1 MKGINVFEDGEFAE
15 TNDRNTVRNCP
26 LTNQPSESNMGR
38 LDKEISMRPNA
49 TPKYIEAKVVV
60 TSESLKNIDQLSE
73 KAFDVTRKY
82 ATECIAD
89 NKKKLKEYIATEKA
103 IIKRK
108 QDIKQLKD
116 VRVVVSKSKVIS
128 DISKYGG
135 E

>member
-1 MKGINVFEDGEFAE
+1 
-15 TNDRNTVRNCP
+15 
-26 LTNQPSESNMGR
+26 MGR

-49 TPKYIEAKVVV
+49 TPEYIEAKVVV

-73 KAFDVTRKY
+73 KAFDVARKY

-89 NKKKLKEYIATEKA
+89 NKKKLKEYIAAEKA

-116 VRVVVSKSKVIS
+116 VRVVVSMSKVIS